1 MIDRRTFTHFDW
13 VIFLSAM
20 ALAAIGI
27 VNLYSATAGLGSQLY
42 LKQFY
47 WLIIGC
53 AAIGII
59 TFFNYSQLERFAYFL
74 YGATITFLVAVHL
87 FGKSAGG
94 AKRWLNLGF
103 VSFQPSEF
111 AKIALVVMLA
121 KYFNEIT
128 VPRQGMSIKD
138 IFLPGFIL
146 AVPFILVAKQPDL
159 GTALILLLIFI
170 SMTLFVKVRWKTLLG
185 ISIAF
190 LPLIPFAWH
199 FLKDYQKARLLS
211 FINPNID
218 LLGTG
223 YHLKQSK
230 IAIGS
235 GGFIGKGFLNGTQGQ
250 LKFLP
255 ERHTDF
261 VFSVFAEEWGFSG
274 AVIVVILSLVI
285 ILWGLH
291 IAQHSKDRFA
301 SFLAFGISSLF
312 FWHTAINLAMVMG
325 LLPVVGV
332 PLPFMS
338 YGGSF
343 LLTVMLGVGI
353 LINVSMRRFMF

>member
-1 MIDRRTFTHFDW
+1 MIDRRTFLHFDW
-13 VIFLSAM
+13 TIFLSAM
-20 ALAAIGI
+20 ALALFGI
-27 VNLYSATAGLGSQLY
+27 VNLYSAAAGLGSQLY
-42 LKQFY
+42 MKQFY
-47 WLIIGC
+47 WFLMGIG
-53 AAIGII
+53 AIGII
-59 TFFNYSQLERFAYFL
+59 AIFNYSQLERFAYLL

-94 AKRWLNLGF
+94 AQRWLDLGF

-121 KYFNEIT
+121 KYFNEIH
-128 VPRQGMSIKD
+128 VPRHGMSVRDLI
-138 IFLPGFIL
+138 LPGFIL
-146 AVPFILVAKQPDL
+146 AVPFLLVAKQPDL
-159 GTALILLLIFI
+159 GTALILLLIFV

-185 ISIAF
+185 IAIVF
-190 LPLIPFAWH
+190 LPFIPFSWH

-211 FINPNID
+211 FINPSFD
-218 LLGTG
+218 PLRTG

-230 IAIGS
+230 IAVGS
-235 GGFIGKGFLNGTQGQ
+235 GGFIGKGFMNGTQGQ

-255 ERHTDF
+255 EHHTDF
-261 VFSVFAEEWGFSG
+261 VFSVIAEEWGFVGSII
-274 AVIVVILSLVI
+274 VIILFLVI

-291 IAQHSKDRFA
+291 IAQNSKDRFA

-312 FWHTAINLAMVMG
+312 FWHAVINLGMVMG

-343 LLTVMLGVGI
+343 LLTVMIGVGI